1 LLDTRQLNKVIHF
14 DKAKGHIELEAGI
27 QWPELI
33 GYLHREQTGDAKPW
47 AIREKQT
54 GVDRVC
60 LGGSLASNVHGRGL
74 RFPPIIS
81 DVESFV
87 LVDAQGTPHVCSRR
101 ENPELFALAIGGYG
115 LFGVIARVT
124 FRLVPRTK
132 VQRVVEIIAVRDLL
146 DHLAKRLEQGF
157 VYGDF
162 EYS

>member
-54 GVDRVC
+54 GVDRVS

-74 RFPPIIS
+74 KFPPIVS
-81 DVESFV
+81 DVESFT
-87 LVDAQGTPHVCSRR
+87 LLGADGKLQTCSRH
-101 ENPELFALAIGGYG
+101 ENQELFSLAIGGYG
-115 LFGVIARVT
+115 LFGIIVDVT
-124 FRLVPRTK
+124 LRLVRRTK
-132 VQRVVEIIAVRDLL
+132 VQRMVE
-146 DHLAKRLEQGF
+146 
-157 VYGDF
+157 
-162 EYS
+162 